1 MNKLTVRM
9 NLFIGFGTL
18 LFVLILSGLTGFRA
32 IVKLDGAA
40 DEVARKV
47 TEKDLSMLLMESVFK
62 ESSGTRGFLVSG
74 QEKVLERDRDG
85 QREFRDTA
93 QQLVPLVQ
101 SEQGKKLYAEIQ
113 RAQDELRAVLDEEI
127 RLHQSGKVKE
137 AEILARTREE
147 KHAMR
152 EILIIFFLLKRF
164 FGGSSRLL
172 HRCRASIPL
181 G

>member
-9 NLFIGFGTL
+9 KLFIGFGTL

-85 QREFRDTA
+85 QREFRDK
-93 QQLVPLVQ
+93 
-101 SEQGKKLYAEIQ
+101 GIAERCQ
-113 RAQDELRAVLDEEI
+113 VESSNHLRSAAV
-127 RLHQSGKVKE
+127 
-137 AEILARTREE
+137 
-147 KHAMR
+147 
-152 EILIIFFLLKRF
+152 
-164 FGGSSRLL
+164 
-172 HRCRASIPL
+172 
-181 G
+181 